1 MGFEPTTGRLEAV
14 CSDSTELRKRM
25 VDGRVVQEKATTL
38 FQRSNFALVICFQ
51 TGHPRLFGVVFFFHC
66 PTPRQLE
73 HAVPVNERRKK
84 LGTPIGRISVE
95 IFSKR
100 VRKGSN
106 G

>member
-1 MGFEPTTGRLEAV
+1 MAGWFKKKRQPFSKGVISHWLSVFKPAIQDYLE
-14 CSDSTELRKRM
+14 S
-25 VDGRVVQEKATTL
+25 
-38 FQRSNFALVICFQ
+38 F
-51 TGHPRLFGVVFFFHC
+51 FFFHC